1 MAIRYTYYTA
11 ATDLNP
17 NKPGVNRITWE
28 DNGSDDQ
35 AVWVEFTRE
44 YFPED
49 PRDKPSA
56 ALSALLASTP
66 EEIAEIKRILGL

>member
-1 MAIRYTYYTA
+1 MITYTYEPA
-11 ATDLNP
+11 ATDLHP
-17 NKPGVNRITWE
+17 NKQGVNRITW
-28 DNGSDDQ
+28 DGDIMINK
-35 AVWVEFTRE
+35 E

-56 ALSALLASTP
+56 ALSALLAATP

>member
-1 MAIRYTYYTA
+1 MITYTYESA

-17 NKPGVNRITWE
+17 NKPGVNRITW
-28 DNGSDDQ
+28 DGDIMVNK
-35 AVWVEFTRE
+35 E

-66 EEIAEIKRILGL
+66 EEIAEIKRVLGIS